1 MRELKLIVLVLLA
14 FTVFLASVAIAGVN
28 EWTSI
33 GPYTSDYTRT
43 NGIGLPCEDLVV
55 DPDTP
60 TTLYAGTDQGLFK
73 STDGGGTWYETI
85 ANFLS
90 RPDNIVLVIDPSTP
104 TTLYAGACS
113 EGSGIC
119 GVYKSTDGGSTWNET
134 TTGLPSNR
142 HVTDLVIDPSTPTT
156 LYAGIDIISSFVG
169 GIYKSIDGGES
180 WSDASTGLPPY
191 YRSNYV
197 SSLAIDPDTPATL
210 YAGINNMGGGV
221 VAGVF
226 KSTDGGS
233 TWSEMNTGLT
243 SQAVYTLAIDP
254 LPPPHSMPEHSGEFL
269 STKLSPP
276 MIAVLP
282 SAAEAVA
289 EVAADSLI
297 P

>member
-1 MRELKLIVLVLLA
+1 MRLLRLIVLVLLA

-180 WSDASTGLPPY
+180 WSDASTGLPTDDANWFY
-191 YRSNYV
+191 IYE
-197 SSLAIDPDTPATL
+197 LAIDPSTPTTVYAATSR
-210 YAGINNMGGGV
+210 
-221 VAGVF
+221 GVF
-226 KSTDGGS
+226 KSTDEGA
-233 TWSEMNTGLT
+233 TWVEINEGLT
-243 SQAVYTLAIDP
+243 LHVYQNNIICRNVSD
-254 LPPPHSMPEHSGEFL
+254 
-269 STKLSPP
+269 
-276 MIAVLP
+276 
-282 SAAEAVA
+282 
-289 EVAADSLI
+289 
-297 P
+297 